1 METNQTNQEVEI
13 GMLPF
18 TWLDV
23 LNGYGVGDEKKYP
36 TPSPTT
42 VSTVRNA
49 IFRCQNSTEMR
60 FTTNVDEEGYIHIK
74 RIK

>member
-1 METNQTNQEVEI
+1 METNQMNKKIEVGE
-13 GMLPF
+13 LPF
-18 TWLDV
+18 TWMDV
-23 LNGYGVGDEKKYP
+23 LNAFEIGEEKKYP
-36 TPSPTT
+36 APSPTT
-42 VSTVRNA
+42 VPTVRNA